1 MATHLVIAAAAVIG
15 VCAVVVVVGATA
27 AEAAA
32 PMPAPS
38 PVPMPSPA
46 PGPSPSIPG
55 DLPSTGGTGIGFGF
69 GDWITGQINSWFANL
84 VYLAIKP
91 LLDLLAVTL
100 LATPDVAGSGRV
112 FDLWKANAAIANTGF
127 VLLAT
132 IGAISAMGHQTVQTR
147 YAVKEVLPRL
157 CVAVLAANTS
167 FLLCGKVIEIANAL
181 SKALLGQDFDGHRAA
196 ATLQLWIIAP
206 GMQHQIFFILLA
218 LVAVILLLLLLVTFV
233 MRAALILLLTVAS
246 PLALACLALPY
257 TDGLARFWW
266 RAFTGLL
273 LIQVAQSLTLVLA
286 VRVFFN
292 QDGRLLLGI
301 APTGQLVNLVLAL
314 CLLIILIRI
323 PGWISRRIFA
333 QTGGRGWMVTRMI
346 KYALAYKLTSP
357 VLNAL
362 HLGRGGRSGRAAG
375 AAGAAGSVAAHT
387 MIGKAIA
394 GRMLPAIAAGPAGPA
409 AAAVGS
415 AAATGGSAAAA
426 ARGGAGPVKH
436 APVAARR
443 PIRAADWEPGP
454 VKHAPSAPAVQGKYR
469 MPPRPSAPV
478 PRTTP
483 VYGYPRE
490 AYYANGPAG
499 LAQMARLRDPSA
511 PPPASTSGVRPIVP
525 PNAPTPGSVDWP
537 ENPGARRTPSRRGRG
552 GRPSGSSGGGGR

>member
-1 MATHLVIAAAAVIG
+1 MRVAAHVVVAAAAVIG
-15 VCAVVVVVGATA
+15 VCAVVAVVTATA

-38 PVPMPSPA
+38 PVPMPSPV
-46 PGPSPSIPG
+46 PVPSPSVSG

-157 CVAVLAANTS
+157 CIAVLAANTS

-181 SKALLGQDFDGHRAA
+181 STALLGQDFDGHRAA

-257 TDGLARFWW
+257 TDGLTRFWW
-266 RAFTGLL
+266 RAFCGLL

-286 VRVFFN
+286 VRIFFN

-301 APTGQLVNLVLAL
+301 APTGQLVNLILAL

-362 HLGRGGRSGRAAG
+362 HLGRGGRGRASRSS
-375 AAGAAGSVAAHT
+375 GAAGSVAAHA
-387 MIGKAIA
+387 MAGKAIA
-394 GRMLPAIAAGPAGPA
+394 GRALPALA
-409 AAAVGS
+409 AA
-415 AAATGGSAAAA
+415 GSAAAA

-436 APVAARR
+436 APVSARR
-443 PIRAADWEPGP
+443 PVNPADWEPAP

-499 LAQMARLRDPSA
+499 LAQMARLRNPST
-511 PPPASTSGVRPIVP
+511 PPPTSGQSARPIVP
-525 PNAPTPGSVDWP
+525 PGAPTPGSVDWP
-537 ENPGARRTPSRRGRG
+537 ENPGARRKPPRR